1 VANCDITGPSQ
12 QTRQGD
18 ARSIIERLIISLLA
32 KAGRRL
38 PVVASTGLDVR
49 IRTIKRAAI
58 RARINIPADIWIS
71 RMPIFWGSMLGIAAS
86 KKNPMHHIAT
96 IRTASSQ
103 CSVTSSG

>member
-58 RARINIPADIWIS
+58 RAKINIPADIWIS
-71 RMPIFWGSMLGIAAS
+71 RMPIFRRSMLGIGANKRNPTHNMAA
-86 KKNPMHHIAT
+86 

-103 CSVTSSG
+103 CSVG